1 MKLFKF
7 KCWVRVKKRQP
18 QGQRKGGA
26 ASSSSSSLIL
36 GCLACWAL
44 PNHVGWSVLAH
55 IVFFSHWVQQ
65 LRRGLGDC
73 FLLNVANSQ
82 ENTVH
87 IFLSALPVTKYLRG
101 SFVQDIKHRGQHLI
115 KSLQNC
121 LLTVLNVRHL
131 CNLNVR
137 YRF

>member
-1 MKLFKF
+1 MRRACLGAE
-7 KCWVRVKKRQP
+7 KR
-18 QGQRKGGA
+18 GCCIFFLT
-26 ASSSSSSLIL
+26 SSSLTS
-36 GCLACWAL
+36 GCLAHWAP
-44 PNHVGWSVLAH
+44 PNHSGCSVLAH
-55 IVFFSHWVQQ
+55 IAFFSHWVQQ